1 MGSATVTR
9 PSISGL
15 AAQKVVQSAIAEAER
30 MGLAAVIAVVDDS
43 GVLKAFHRMDGS
55 LLSMVQVAQEK
66 AFSSA
71 ATRIPTGKWFEYTR
85 ADKVFEF
92 GISAIK
98 GICPLAG
105 GIPLVVGTDV
115 VGAVGV
121 SAGSLD
127 QDEQI
132 AQAAAGALAKLETE

>member
-1 MGSATVTR
+1 V
-9 PSISGL
+9 I
-15 AAQKVVQSAIAEAER
+15 QSAIAEAER
-30 MGLAAVIAVVDDS
+30 MGLAAVIAVVDES

-55 LLSMVQVAQEK
+55 LLSMVEVAQDK

-71 ATRIPTGKWFEYTR
+71 ATRTPTGKWYEYTR
-85 ADKVFEF
+85 DDKPFEF

-105 GIPLVVGTDV
+105 GVPLVLGADV

-121 SAGSLD
+121 SAAALE

-132 AQAAAGALAKLETE
+132 AQAAAAAFSQLHQG

>member
-15 AAQKVVQSAIAEAER
+15 AAQKVVEAAIAEAER
-30 MGLAAVIAVVDDS
+30 IGLAAVIAVVDDS
-43 GVLKAFHRMDGS
+43 GVLKTFHRMDGS
-55 LLSMVQVAQEK
+55 PLSMVQVAQEK

-85 ADKVFEF
+85 EDQAFEF
-92 GISAIK
+92 GLSAIK

-115 VGAVGV
+115 IGAIGV
-121 SAGSLD
+121 SAGTLD

-132 AQAAAGALAKLETE
+132 ALAALAALTQLETK